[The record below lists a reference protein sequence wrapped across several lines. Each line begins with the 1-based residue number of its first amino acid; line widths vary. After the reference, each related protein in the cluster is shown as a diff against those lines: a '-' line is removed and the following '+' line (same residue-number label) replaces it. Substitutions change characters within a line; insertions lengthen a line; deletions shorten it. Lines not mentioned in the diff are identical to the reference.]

1 MTNFSLSSAL
11 KASALATLAVF
22 AGCGPND
29 GAKEYDGGVAAYEV
43 RDLKRAEKLFAECLG
58 RNPGRTDAL
67 VMMARV
73 RKDLG
78 ELALAKEAADKAA
91 ALSAGDPDVIALD
104 AEIAYHA
111 KDYARATRQ
120 FGEIAENAAL
130 SASDRSLGWTGIGI
144 VHQTCIAD
152 SVNDGTRDLARVA
165 FLRAIR
171 LDRTN
176 AAARYHLGLLYR
188 DAYGYPAAALEQ
200 FELFVRLGDVADARV
215 QKTQRTL
222 IPAVKEDIAR
232 RASSLPGASKRDAGT
247 SVTALQKADAAWKK
261 GQYKTARLEY
271 DRAYKADV
279 LSYPAALGLAKAW
292 EKSDATDFGRRQ
304 ALESYR
310 EACNLKPGSSATAL
324 AAADLAMRAG
334 RTATAAEFYSRAV
347 AANPGDIT
355 AIDGLIRALRKVGGQ
370 SKAAAAYQQL
380 RDTIPVRRR

>member
-1 MTNFSLSSAL
+1 MSACPTPSRSSGSISKARPSKSWRPSVTNFSLSSAL

-111 KDYARATRQ
+111 KDYARATRR

-130 SASDRSLGWTGIGI
+130 SAFDRSLGWTGLGI

-152 SVNDGTRDLARVA
+152 SVNDGARDLARVA

-232 RASSLPGASKRDAGT
+232 RASSLPGASKRDAGA

-261 GQYKTARLEY
+261 GQYKTAPTRRMYSHEHIKQEN
-271 DRAYKADV
+271 AK
-279 LSYPAALGLAKAW
+279 LGLLIKKIEELDKWFEHYKSYSSLVPAK
-292 EKSDATDFGRRQ
+292 D
-304 ALESYR
+304 
-310 EACNLKPGSSATAL
+310 
-324 AAADLAMRAG
+324 
-334 RTATAAEFYSRAV
+334 
-347 AANPGDIT
+347 
-355 AIDGLIRALRKVGGQ
+355 
-370 SKAAAAYQQL
+370 
-380 RDTIPVRRR
+380 